1 MPANWCPMPATG
13 VAPPQPDLMHGNGYV
28 EDCGWFSDRMN
39 GLFCCGAQI
48 RAPPISQQHGYTS
61 AKPSPRRG
69 PSHNG
74 RRQRLQRTG
83 DGDITATGG
92 CPKVNINALKDR
104 VCHSVRCDALEASA
118 QGWLKL
124 GTAIHREDLE
134 ALEKLEHLTVSDCH
148 VLLPYWTLEAA
159 RRARRPAKG
168 NRVCRLSRRRCVLPN
183 SIESAG

>member
-1 MPANWCPMPATG
+1 
-13 VAPPQPDLMHGNGYV
+13 MHGNGYV

-39 GLFCCGAQI
+39 GLSCCGAQI

-69 PSHNG
+69 LSHNG

-83 DGDITATGG
+83 DGRHHGHRRLPESEYQRIERSG
-92 CPKVNINALKDR
+92 CNPS
-104 VCHSVRCDALEASA
+104 HSVRCDALEASA

-134 ALEKLEHLTVSDCH
+134 ALEKLEHLTVSDCD
-148 VLLPYWTLEAA
+148 VRLPYWTLEAA
-159 RRARRPAKG
+159 RRARRLAKG
-168 NRVCRLSRRRCVLPN
+168 NRVCRLSRRGCVLPN